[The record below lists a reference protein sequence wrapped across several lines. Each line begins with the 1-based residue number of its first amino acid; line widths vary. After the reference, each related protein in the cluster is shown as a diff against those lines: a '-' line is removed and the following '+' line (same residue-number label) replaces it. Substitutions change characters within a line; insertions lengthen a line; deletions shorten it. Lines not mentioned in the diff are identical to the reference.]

1 MLQCRVGVSSLVGV
15 AVFLCAYVCVESRAP
30 APCVRGLG
38 LGSFELLSPRPR
50 LSFSLYV
57 VMEIARVYAKVG
69 TYASSSHIT
78 TCSYICSINKVHLQ
92 SRRMHGRDESCGV
105 SSRLCLDAVR
115 YSLSAS
121 AEGMDGRGR
130 DSAASPS
137 RESVDADL
145 HDARP
150 SAVQVLAY
158 SDA

>member
-1 MLQCRVGVSSLVGV
+1 MLPCRVGVSSLLGV
-15 AVFLCAYVCVESRAP
+15 AVFLCAYVCAGSRA
-30 APCVRGLG
+30 RLGLG